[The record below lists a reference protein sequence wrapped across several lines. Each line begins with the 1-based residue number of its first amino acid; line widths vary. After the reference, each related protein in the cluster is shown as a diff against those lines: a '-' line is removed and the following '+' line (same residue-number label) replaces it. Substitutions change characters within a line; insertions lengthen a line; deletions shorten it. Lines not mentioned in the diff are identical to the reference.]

1 MTIQFQINQMAQC
14 VILLPLFLLWQL
26 RWKVKTQIYFSKLW
40 QFSITIEEEKDKNI
54 LLNTG
59 TFSKTI
65 KEEKDEGKNQILK
78 NGIVFNYN
86 WGLKRGRKRQKLK
99 FQNWDIFKDNSPV
112 PSPIGRQLC
121 NLRSSLDCDIL

>member
-26 RWKVKTQIYFSKLW
+26 RGKVKTQIYFSKLW

-86 WGLKRGRKRQKLK
+86 WGLKRGRKRQK
-99 FQNWDIFKDNSPV
+99 
-112 PSPIGRQLC
+112 
-121 NLRSSLDCDIL
+121 